1 MDKTAT
7 HNMNAFSIWFKVTS
21 DQRPHVARCQWSFLY
36 NYKSGC
42 SIASFY
48 ICQVVSCIWA
58 ERRQSMT
65 MSWWRNIQQTMC
77 TVYEANTNVFFSSQK
92 GFDARQFI
100 WDIAWTK
107 WKPQDNNGLWSLL
120 IQKNWNPNTY
130 LIDWRLPKMTN
141 NPFLCSTSIGNSV
154 RITADSNTLRWYN
167 ERYMKIQQQQN
178 RKKDAHGKYL

>member
-77 TVYEANTNVFFSSQK
+77 TVYEANTNVFFFLRRKVSMHDNSSEILRERNENPKIIMACDRFWYRKIEIQIHILSTGDCQK
-92 GFDARQFI
+92 WQTTHFYVAQ
-100 WDIAWTK
+100 A
-107 WKPQDNNGLWSLL
+107 
-120 IQKNWNPNTY
+120 
-130 LIDWRLPKMTN
+130 
-141 NPFLCSTSIGNSV
+141 
-154 RITADSNTLRWYN
+154 
-167 ERYMKIQQQQN
+167 
-178 RKKDAHGKYL
+178 